1 MHDLNNILKVDS
13 IIIKRPYVD
22 ILSQDFQLGTKTQ
35 SKLQSKAHKAHN
47 RKYKQTLVHYFL
59 KTTGAS
65 SISQL
70 WNTSSTESFRTK
82 ALVGASSREW
92 TVN

>member
-1 MHDLNNILKVDS
+1 MHDLNIIWKADS
-13 IIIKRPYVD
+13 IIMKRPYVD
-22 ILSQDFQLGTKTQ
+22 ILDQDFQLGTKTQ
-35 SKLQSKAHKAHN
+35 SKLQSKAHKIH
-47 RKYKQTLVHYFL
+47 KSEYKQTLIHYFL

-70 WNTSSTESFRTK
+70 WNTSSTASFRTK
-82 ALVGASSREW
+82 ALVGTSSREW

>member
-13 IIIKRPYVD
+13 IIMKRPYVD
-22 ILSQDFQLGTKTQ
+22 ILSQDFQLGKKTQ
-35 SKLQSKAHKAHN
+35 SKLQSKAHKAHKS
-47 RKYKQTLVHYFL
+47 KYKQTLIHYFL

-70 WNTSSTESFRTK
+70 WNTSSTASFRTK
-82 ALVGASSREW
+82 ALVGTSSREW

>member
-1 MHDLNNILKVDS
+1 MHDLNIILKADS
-13 IIIKRPYVD
+13 IIMKRPYVD
-22 ILSQDFQLGTKTQ
+22 ILSQDFQLGKKTQ
-35 SKLQSKAHKAHN
+35 SKLQSKAHKAHKS
-47 RKYKQTLVHYFL
+47 KYKQTLIHYFL
-59 KTTGAS
+59 KTTRAS

>member
-1 MHDLNNILKVDS
+1 MQDLNNILKVDS
-13 IIIKRPYVD
+13 IIMKRPYVD

-35 SKLQSKAHKAHN
+35 SKLQSKAHKAHKS
-47 RKYKQTLVHYFL
+47 KYKQTFIHYFL
-59 KTTGAS
+59 KTIGAP

-70 WNTSSTESFRTK
+70 WNTSSIESFRTK
-82 ALVGASSREW
+82 ALVGVSSREW

>member
-13 IIIKRPYVD
+13 IIMNSAYVD

-35 SKLQSKAHKAHN
+35 SKLQSKAHKAHKS
-47 RKYKQTLVHYFL
+47 KYKQTLIHYFL
-59 KTTGAS
+59 KTTGAP

-70 WNTSSTESFRTK
+70 WNTSSTASFRTK
-82 ALVGASSREW
+82 ALVGTSS
-92 TVN
+92 